1 MGCILKGGGGLYSR
15 LLVGAVVLAAGE
27 GRRMG
32 SIPKGLIEIAGIPLI
47 KRQLIAL
54 SGAGI
59 DELVVVTGHYNEQ
72 IEAEIAGFPITI
84 TKSNE
89 LENSTQGT
97 SLDLGLAGL
106 TGKLDAIVV
115 VPSDMP
121 LLGTQDYT
129 DLIGAYKKRPEGV
142 RLVRPLNGNRLGN
155 PVIFDSE
162 LIALDETVDER
173 PLCRRWW
180 MENPDQ
186 CLAWK
191 TDNDRYFIDLDT
203 REDIRD
209 VERRLGRELGIPDSR
224 VLPFG

>member
-15 LLVGAVVLAAGE
+15 LVVGAVVLAAGE

-32 SIPKGLIEIAGIPLI
+32 SIPKSLIEIADVPLI

-59 DELVVVTGHYNEQ
+59 DELVVVTGHHREQ

-84 TKSNE
+84 TRNE
-89 LENSTQGT
+89 ELGDSTQGA
-97 SLDLGLAGL
+97 SLRLGLSAL
-106 TGKLDAIVV
+106 AGKLDAVVV

-129 DLIGAYKKRPEGV
+129 DLIGAYKRRPDGV
-142 RLVRPLNGNRLGN
+142 GLVRPSVGERLGN

-162 LIALDETVDER
+162 LLASGETSNEQ

-180 MENPDQ
+180 TEHPEQ
-186 CLAWK
+186 CLAWE
-191 TDNDRYFIDLDT
+191 TNNDRYCIDLDT
-203 REDIRD
+203 PEDVLD
-209 VERRLGRELGIPDSR
+209 VERRLGREIKIPDLGA
-224 VLPFG
+224 LPIV

>member
-84 TKSNE
+84 TKNNE

-115 VPSDMP
+115 VLSVMT

-142 RLVRPLNGNRLGN
+142 RLVRPLNGDRLGN

-162 LIALDETVDER
+162 LIALDETADER

-209 VERRLGRELGIPDSR
+209 VEHRLGRELGIPESR

>member
-1 MGCILKGGGGLYSR
+1 VGCILKGGGGLYSR

-97 SLDLGLAGL
+97 SLDLGLAEL
-106 TGKLDAIVV
+106 TGKLDAVVV

-142 RLVRPLNGNRLGN
+142 RLVRPLNGDRMGN

-162 LIALDETVDER
+162 LIALDETADER

-180 MENPDQ
+180 MEHPDQ

-191 TDNDRYFIDLDT
+191 TDNERYFIDLDT

>member
-106 TGKLDAIVV
+106 TGKLDAVVV

-142 RLVRPLNGNRLGN
+142 RLVRPLNGDRLGN

>member
-1 MGCILKGGGGLYSR
+1 VGCILKGGGGLYSR

-142 RLVRPLNGNRLGN
+142 RLVRPLNGDRLGN

-162 LIALDETVDER
+162 LIALDETADER

-180 MENPDQ
+180 TENPDQ

-209 VERRLGRELGIPDSR
+209 VEHRLGRELGIPESR

>member
-106 TGKLDAIVV
+106 TGKLDAVVV

>member
-1 MGCILKGGGGLYSR
+1 VGCILKGGGGLYSR

-106 TGKLDAIVV
+106 TGKLDAVVV

>member
-142 RLVRPLNGNRLGN
+142 RLVRPLNGDRLGN

-162 LIALDETVDER
+162 LIELDETADER

-209 VERRLGRELGIPDSR
+209 VEHRLGRELGIPESR

>member
-97 SLDLGLAGL
+97 SLDLGLAEL
-106 TGKLDAIVV
+106 TGKLDAVVV

>member
-106 TGKLDAIVV
+106 TGKLDAVVV

-129 DLIGAYKKRPEGV
+129 DLIGVYKKRPEGV
-142 RLVRPLNGNRLGN
+142 RLVRPLNGDRLGN

>member
-1 MGCILKGGGGLYSR
+1 M
-15 LLVGAVVLAAGE
+15 
-27 GRRMG
+27 
-32 SIPKGLIEIAGIPLI
+32 
-47 KRQLIAL
+47 
-54 SGAGI
+54 
-59 DELVVVTGHYNEQ
+59 
-72 IEAEIAGFPITI
+72 
-84 TKSNE
+84 
-89 LENSTQGT
+89 
-97 SLDLGLAGL
+97 L

-142 RLVRPLNGNRLGN
+142 RLVRPLNGDRLGN

-162 LIALDETVDER
+162 LIALDETADER

-209 VERRLGRELGIPDSR
+209 VEHRLGRELGIPESR

>member
-106 TGKLDAIVV
+106 TGKLDAVVV

-142 RLVRPLNGNRLGN
+142 RLVRPLNGDRLGN

-162 LIALDETVDER
+162 LIALGETVDER

>member
-1 MGCILKGGGGLYSR
+1 VGCILKGGGGLYSR

-106 TGKLDAIVV
+106 TGKLDAVVV

-224 VLPFG
+224 VVPFG

>member
-106 TGKLDAIVV
+106 TEKLDAIVV

-142 RLVRPLNGNRLGN
+142 RLVRPLNGDRLGN

-162 LIALDETVDER
+162 LIALDETADER

-209 VERRLGRELGIPDSR
+209 VEHRLGRELGIPESR

>member
-1 MGCILKGGGGLYSR
+1 
-15 LLVGAVVLAAGE
+15 
-27 GRRMG
+27 
-32 SIPKGLIEIAGIPLI
+32 
-47 KRQLIAL
+47 
-54 SGAGI
+54 
-59 DELVVVTGHYNEQ
+59 VTGHYNEQ

-106 TGKLDAIVV
+106 TGKLDAVVV

>member
-106 TGKLDAIVV
+106 TGKLDAVVV

-129 DLIGAYKKRPEGV
+129 DLIGVYKKRPEGV
-142 RLVRPLNGNRLGN
+142 RLVRPLNGDRLGN

-162 LIALDETVDER
+162 LIALDETADER

-209 VERRLGRELGIPDSR
+209 VEHRLGRELGIPESR

>member
-15 LLVGAVVLAAGE
+15 LVVGAVVLAAGE

-32 SIPKGLIEIAGIPLI
+32 SIPKSLIEIADVPLI

-59 DELVVVTGHYNEQ
+59 DELVVVTGHHREQ

-84 TKSNE
+84 TRNE
-89 LENSTQGT
+89 ELGDSTQGA
-97 SLDLGLAGL
+97 SLRLGLSAL
-106 TGKLDAIVV
+106 AGKLDAVVV

-129 DLIGAYKKRPEGV
+129 DLIGAYKRRPDGV
-142 RLVRPLNGNRLGN
+142 SLVRPSVGERLGN

-162 LIALDETVDER
+162 LLASGETSNEQ

-180 MENPDQ
+180 TEHPEQ
-186 CLAWK
+186 CLAWEIN
-191 TDNDRYFIDLDT
+191 NDRYCIDLDT
-203 REDIRD
+203 PEDVLD
-209 VERRLGRELGIPDSR
+209 VERRLGREIKIPDLGA
-224 VLPFG
+224 LPIV